1 MSLDMT
7 IELAPDDPMGALFIC
22 NVTDR
27 QFLLSRESEGFTCFI
42 LFEERDEPVLKLST
56 THKTKRS
63 TLIAKCLE
71 YFEGQEDHQGGLV
84 IKERSV
90 IGAVHD

>member
-7 IELAPDDPMGALFIC
+7 IELAPDDYMGAVFIC
-22 NVTDR
+22 NVTNK
-27 QFLLSRESEGFTCFI
+27 QFLLTRESEGFTSFI
-42 LFEERDEPVLKLST
+42 LFEERDEPVLRLST
-56 THKTKRS
+56 TFKTKRS
-63 TLIAKCLE
+63 TLLAKCLE

-84 IKERSV
+84 IKGRSV